1 MKKSTFKVLF
11 LIRRNQ
17 VNKEGKCAIM
27 IKVTV
32 DGEYERINST
42 LTIEPEL
49 WDASASKAIGRSS
62 KIAQFNKRI
71 EDMRHVLKEHYYDI
85 LNRHGYVTAE
95 MVKNAF
101 IGITAREES
110 LLKLYEQH
118 LEDTKKLIGIS
129 KANPTYQK
137 YERMYRRVVEFM
149 KKKYNITDIPLR
161 EIKYQF
167 IVDLEFFLRTE
178 YGYSQNTTY
187 KCMKFFKQVINKAIR
202 AGLIGVDPFNGY
214 KISVERVDRGF
225 LSEDELTKMMSK
237 EFGSKRL
244 EQVRDIFIFASFTFV
259 SLTNVYLNINHLQ
272 PNKEDVGNG
281 LETTCLHHFA

>member
-1 MKKSTFKVLF
+1 MLNTLSLHPPHNKRTNDDTNSDVKMKKSTFKVLF

-17 VNKEGKCAIM
+17 VNKDGKCAIM

-42 LTIEPEL
+42 LTIEPDL

-62 KIAQFNKRI
+62 KIAEFNKRI

-101 IGITAREES
+101 TGVTAKEES
-110 LLKLYEQH
+110 LVPLYKQH
-118 LEDTKKLIGIS
+118 LEDTKKLIGLS

-178 YGYSQNTTY
+178 YGYSQNTPTS
-187 KCMKFFKQVINKAIR
+187 A
-202 AGLIGVDPFNGY
+202 
-214 KISVERVDRGF
+214 
-225 LSEDELTKMMSK
+225 
-237 EFGSKRL
+237 
-244 EQVRDIFIFASFTFV
+244 
-259 SLTNVYLNINHLQ
+259 
-272 PNKEDVGNG
+272 
-281 LETTCLHHFA
+281 